1 MRRVPWVLAFG
12 FGLLHGLGFAGALA
26 EIGLPVGEIPLA
38 LLSFNLWSDVLFFG
52 LNIFDLLDTFTAKI
66 LLPLTGLG
74 AIIFVAW
81 CLERKGVEQELAL
94 SATGTNVWNIVARF
108 VAPIGVIVVFLA
120 GIL

>member
-1 MRRVPWVLAFG
+1 
-12 FGLLHGLGFAGALA
+12 LGVA
-26 EIGLPVGEIPLA
+26 A

-74 AIIFVAW
+74 AVIFVAW

-94 SATGTNVWNIVARF
+94 SATGMNVWNIVARF